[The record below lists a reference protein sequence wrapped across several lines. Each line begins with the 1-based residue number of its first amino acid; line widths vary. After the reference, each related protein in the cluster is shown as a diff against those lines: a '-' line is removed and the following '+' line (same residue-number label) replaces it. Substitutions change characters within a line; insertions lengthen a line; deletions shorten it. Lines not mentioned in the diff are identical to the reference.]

1 MCEVKKIKGNLM
13 IKVLL
18 KGIKEK
24 KAHEREETNM
34 MQTGKK
40 CLEL

>member
-1 MCEVKKIKGNLM
+1 MCEVRKIKGNLM

-24 KAHEREETNM
+24 KAHERETNM
-34 MQTGKK
+34 MQMGKK
-40 CLEL
+40 CLEP